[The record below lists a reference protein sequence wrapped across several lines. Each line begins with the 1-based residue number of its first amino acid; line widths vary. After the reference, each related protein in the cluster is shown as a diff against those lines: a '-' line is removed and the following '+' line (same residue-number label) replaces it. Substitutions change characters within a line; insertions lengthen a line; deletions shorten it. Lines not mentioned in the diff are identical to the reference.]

1 MDDMPSRVA
10 VLEQIARET
19 LVALQDLRA
28 EIRGLRTDMQAGFAA
43 QRSDMLGEVHG
54 LRGELGAQRTES
66 RADYRWLLGIM
77 LGGFGALLAVMAHGF
92 HWL

>member
-10 VLEQIARET
+10 VLEQIARE
-19 LVALQDLRA
+19 VRDGIGDLRA
-28 EIRGLRTDMQAGFAA
+28 EMRALRTDMQAGFAA
-43 QRSDMLGEVHG
+43 QR
-54 LRGELGAQRTES
+54 AES

-92 HWL
+92 RWL